1 MAVDESLEGANPLGN
16 GVEAEIKELLGLF
29 DTPAFVRR
37 GTDVEFAILQ
47 LRGRLKRDRL
57 AKLDMVHLR
66 LKQWARSATS
76 PDDYRDVFAAAI
88 FPWYALTAAES
99 PQWALVSASP
109 RSRRSVANDLIK
121 SAERFN
127 KRWSETLGAIRLE
140 PINRQIENYNR
151 YYVFEKECVLGST
164 RLAARHFVPKSFLTL
179 DLLIEEFPYLPQLD
193 RA

>member
-1 MAVDESLEGANPLGN
+1 MAVDESQEGSNLLGN
-16 GVEAEIKELLGLF
+16 GVEGEIKELLGLF

-37 GTDVEFAILQ
+37 GTDVEFAIRQ
-47 LRGRLKRDRL
+47 LREHLGRDRL

-66 LKQWARSATS
+66 LKQWARSATG
-76 PDDYRDVFAAAI
+76 PDDYRDVFLAPI
-88 FPWYALTAAES
+88 FPWYASAAAEN
-99 PQWALVSASP
+99 PQWALVPASP
-109 RSRRSVANDLIK
+109 RSRRSIANDLVK
-121 SAERFN
+121 SVARFN

-179 DLLIEEFPYLPQLD
+179 DL
-193 RA
+193 